1 MVDDEALLVESI
13 RNMLHR
19 MGYRVTAVTSGKEAL
34 DLFKDHSHKIDLVV
48 SDQTMPGFTGVDLFR
63 EITLIRPGIPLIL
76 MTGFS
81 EEISENKAKNLG
93 IDAFLMK
100 PVSARAMAST
110 VRRVLDGKK

>member
-1 MVDDEALLVESI
+1 
-13 RNMLHR
+13 
-19 MGYRVTAVTSGKEAL
+19 
-34 DLFKDHSHKIDLVV
+34 
-48 SDQTMPGFTGVDLFR
+48 
-63 EITLIRPGIPLIL
+63 